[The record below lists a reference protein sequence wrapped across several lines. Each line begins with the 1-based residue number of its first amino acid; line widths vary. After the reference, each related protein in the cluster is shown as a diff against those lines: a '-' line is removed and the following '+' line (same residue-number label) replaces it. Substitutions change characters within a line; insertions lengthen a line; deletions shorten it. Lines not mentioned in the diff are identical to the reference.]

1 MLEGILYQ
9 LVSRGE
15 GTATV
20 RLLPE
25 SPIYKAHFPGYPVT
39 PGVTL
44 VQMGLELMGRK
55 LVGAKDIKFVVPV
68 LPAANGPELRYFWTY
83 KDENTAEISL
93 VLAHDNTLCTKMTIL
108 VQ

>member
-1 MLEGILYQ
+1 MLEGFLYQ

-20 RLLPE
+20 RLLPD

-44 VQMGLELMGRK
+44 VQMVLELMGRK
-55 LVGAKDIKFVVPV
+55 LAGAKDIKFLVPI
-68 LPAANGPELRYFWTY
+68 LPTADGPELHYAWSYR
-83 KDENTAEISL
+83 DNTTADITL
-93 VLAHDNTLCTKMTIL
+93 TLADGTLCTKMTVSL
-108 VQ
+108 Q